1 MILLFIFDNLFKRDQ
16 LQLDRIENLLAGV
29 QKLSNLY

>member
-16 LQLDRIENLLAGV
+16 LRLDRIENLLAGV